1 MKENS
6 GIVNKKFGVFFESLK
21 LPTGVFVEYACFR
34 SNVKLDVVVNL
45 MRNRS
50 IRNWLK
56 DDSVYF
62 KESFQNVKGEFRPRV
77 QVCAAFEISS
87 ATFSEFETIFMEC
100 MNTTEINR
108 LYDKRKG
115 GTFLEQSMNKFSS
128 ASFELSEAR
137 SLLTPNDDRNGR
149 QSLKDLFNRV
159 EEHIKQ
165 RQQCHEFEMDSKLS
179 AHEANQD
186 IFES

>member
-6 GIVNKKFGVFFESLK
+6 GIVNKKFGVFFETLK

-45 MRNRS
+45 MRNKD
-50 IRNWLK
+50 IRHWLK
-56 DDSVYF
+56 DNSVYF

-77 QVCAAFEISS
+77 QVCAAFETSS
-87 ATFSEFETIFMEC
+87 ATFSEFEAIFMKC
-100 MNTTEINR
+100 MNTTEIDR

-115 GTFLEQSMNKFSS
+115 GTFLEQSMSKFTS

-137 SLLTPNDDRNGR
+137 NLLSPNDDRNGR

-159 EEHIKQ
+159 EENLKQ
-165 RQQCHEFEMDSKLS
+165 RQQCYELEMDSQLS
-179 AHEANQD
+179 AYEANQGML
-186 IFES
+186 